1 MDKLNEA
8 ALRRNS
14 LEAYLTAIFS
24 PHLIPSP
31 LKDST
36 LVRAG
41 YLAQSRP
48 SNDYWAVNNN

>member
-1 MDKLNEA
+1 MDELNKA
-8 ALRRNS
+8 AQHRNQ

-24 PHLIPSP
+24 PHLIASP

-36 LVRAG
+36 VVKTG

-48 SNDYWAVNNN
+48 SNDYWGINKN